1 MDIWTLRDFN
11 VSNSI
16 VILRIDINSPVD
28 PETGEVLS
36 DYRMRSHTDTIS
48 YLIANDAKVV
58 ILAHQSRPGA
68 SDFTFL
74 KEHSEILSK
83 YVGPIKYVDE
93 IASSR
98 VLREI
103 KEMKP
108 GEAILLENV
117 RFNSEEMVLE
127 NAPIEKQKRALFVRR
142 LSSVATFYVNDAFA
156 AAHRSQPSI
165 TAFPYL
171 LPSAAGLLMEK
182 EIRSLSKVLEIKANY
197 KLAALGGAKID
208 DSIKIAKRLLTE
220 FDYNAIV
227 TGGLV
232 GLVFLYAEGVDIGK
246 DNKKILEKNARDIQ
260 KLIETARS
268 LLKEYKDRIYVPID
282 LAINKDG
289 TRYEVEVS
297 ETAKIEGPALDIGLG
312 TILEYKEVIRRAD
325 AILFNGPFGAY
336 EFPLFALGTYEI
348 VNEIARTKAYKVA
361 GGGHTTSVI
370 EQLKMEG
377 FFDHVST
384 GGGAMISFIAG
395 ESLPAIKALED
406 SKRIF
411 FQKIKEN
418 NILS

>member
-11 VSNSI
+11 VSNS
-16 VILRIDINSPVD
+16 VVLLRIDINSPVD
-28 PETGEVLS
+28 PETGEVL
-36 DYRMRSHTDTIS
+36 
-48 YLIANDAKVV
+48 
-58 ILAHQSRPGA
+58 
-68 SDFTFL
+68 
-74 KEHSEILSK
+74 
-83 YVGPIKYVDE
+83 GPIKYVDE

-98 VLREI
+98 VLKEI

-108 GEAILLENV
+108 GEAILLENI

-127 NAPIEKQKRALFVRR
+127 NAPIEKQKRALFVKR

-156 AAHRSQPSI
+156 TAHRSQPSI

-171 LPSAAGLLMEK
+171 LPSAAGLLMEN
-182 EIRSLSKVLEIKANY
+182 EIKSLSKVLEIKANN
-197 KLAALGGAKID
+197 KLAALGGVKID

-232 GLVFLYAEGVDIGK
+232 GLMFLYAKGVDIGK
-246 DNKKILEKNARDIQ
+246 DNKRVLEKNSSNI
-260 KLIETARS
+260 KELTETAKT
-268 LLKEYKDRIYVPID
+268 LLKNYGDKIYVPMD

-289 TRYEVEVS
+289 TRYEVKIS
-297 ETAKIEGPALDIGLG
+297 ENTKVDGPALDIGLG
-312 TILEYKEVIRRAD
+312 TILEYKEIIKKAD
-325 AILFNGPFGAY
+325 VILFNGPFGAY

-348 VNEIARTKAYKVA
+348 VNEIARTKAFKVA

-377 FFDHVST
+377 FFDHIST

-395 ESLPAIKALED
+395 EILPAIKALED
-406 SKRIF
+406 SKKIF
-411 FQKIKEN
+411 SQKIKEN
-418 NILS
+418 NILR

>member
-246 DNKKILEKNARDIQ
+246 DNKKVLEKNARDIQ
-260 KLIETARS
+260 KLIEKARS

>member
-182 EIRSLSKVLEIKANY
+182 EIRSLSKVLEIKADY

-246 DNKKILEKNARDIQ
+246 DNKKVLEKNARDIQ
-260 KLIETARS
+260 KLIEKARS